1 MNRIKTFVLARV
13 ARLRRAVAGA
23 IRRLAQRI
31 DAPEAAGG

>member
-1 MNRIKTFVLARV
+1 MQRIKSFLGARI

-31 DAPEAAGG
+31 DAPEATVG